1 MHAHERKPPSISG
14 CPHIA
19 AQPIGIK
26 VDDVADLVKRLGI
39 EKYNYLE
46 VEDLLKFVVFREIHA
61 HHHPHVR
68 GGLIHVEDGEVWAFD
83 ENVHLNVLHKKEEVD
98 QALSSFIGKLENVTH
113 PINLDEVCWMVRE
126 HKQTKAS
133 EQSSAPKAKRQKK

>member
-1 MHAHERKPPSISG
+1 M
-14 CPHIA
+14 
-19 AQPIGIK
+19 
-26 VDDVADLVKRLGI
+26 DDVADLVKRLGI
-39 EKYNYLE
+39 EKYNHLE
-46 VEDLLKFVVFREIHA
+46 GEDLLKFVVFREIHA
-61 HHHPHVR
+61 RHHPHVR

-83 ENVHLNVLHKKEEVD
+83 ENVHRNCLHKKEEVD